1 MKNEFIACAASA
13 LLAAGIVGYASYTH
27 RVSEC
32 KEAATQELWK
42 AVGEEVTKRDGKVK
56 PIMYLDGAHT
66 VLPPKSEF
74 PQTFKI
80 RTATGAKE
88 YVVTWH
94 QSSFNISNNP
104 DTRLAH
110 SIMFRE
116 QPLDAD
122 TLAAR
127 WNQKLRQAGFGGTGL
142 LRVCMDVDKPQTV
155 YAAGSS
161 ASFARAD
168 SLTYLTMGGG
178 CEWQLTASLAYR
190 WWQVYAWADWAWIFV
205 AMVITTVLVWLLLHF
220 RAIRGRYLTK
230 TVEKIVEK
238 PVEKIVV
245 KVVEKPIEKIVEK
258 IVEKP
263 VEKVVEKIIVQ
274 EVEKE
279 VLISDSNAK
288 QIRIYRFK
296 DDALF
301 DRDNLILQKGDKNV
315 KLTPKWSA
323 VLWQI
328 VEANG
333 ERVSASDILAK
344 NWDEKQ
350 ATMDRL
356 YPVIYQLRLRLKEV
370 TVTTIAGEDNCYW
383 LHWPGKTDKKSDKI

>member
-190 WWQVYAWADWAWIFV
+190 WWQVYTWAAWVWTVAAWA
-205 AMVITTVLVWLLLHF
+205 VLAALSWLLLHF
-220 RAIRGRYLTK
+220 REFREGYLVK
-230 TVEKIVEK
+230 TVEVPVSVLSPRGPRLHRFSDGATYDKDTGVLKKGEDEVKFTAKPAGILLQLIEADGRGVPIPDLVEQNHLGSVGALHK
-238 PVEKIVV
+238 AVSRLRDELA
-245 KVVEKPIEKIVEK
+245 KVTSAEIRNRDYSYWLYEP
-258 IVEKP
+258 
-263 VEKVVEKIIVQ
+263 
-274 EVEKE
+274 EKE
-279 VLISDSNAK
+279 SP
-288 QIRIYRFK
+288 
-296 DDALF
+296 DAPPS
-301 DRDNLILQKGDKNV
+301 QEAPVQQESGEPEKNS
-315 KLTPKWSA
+315 LD
-323 VLWQI
+323 
-328 VEANG
+328 
-333 ERVSASDILAK
+333 ASDK
-344 NWDEKQ
+344 
-350 ATMDRL
+350 
-356 YPVIYQLRLRLKEV
+356 V
-370 TVTTIAGEDNCYW
+370 
-383 LHWPGKTDKKSDKI
+383 